1 MIPMPA
7 TPPNSVASSASPQ
20 GCIDSQVG
28 ARAVPSRSAQEHSRV
43 LGEPEGPRAVGVAA
57 IRDGSRSDV
66 LSAAPTSSSLVAKL
80 LDMFASPGEVFDE
93 VIAARPRFANWFVPT
108 VLVALASL
116 FLLRASSNES
126 VSVTNTSLAVE
137 AQPTTPDSAAVQ
149 AEPGSVDWQ
158 RLSVLATCGGA
169 VAGTFWSAFLLW
181 FIGRAFL
188 RTRFSYLKTVE
199 VVALA
204 GIIVALGT
212 IVTALLIG
220 ISGDP
225 ATRPALSFFVRHLPS
240 TNHVRLILDTFN
252 FFHLWTITVLATG
265 LSRLSGV
272 SFKESAFW
280 VFGYWFVARVAL
292 ILLA

>member
-1 MIPMPA
+1 MMPMSA
-7 TPPNSVASSASPQ
+7 TPSSSSTTSAS
-20 GCIDSQVG
+20 
-28 ARAVPSRSAQEHSRV
+28 
-43 LGEPEGPRAVGVAA
+43 
-57 IRDGSRSDV
+57 
-66 LSAAPTSSSLVAKL
+66 TSLVAKL
-80 LDMFASPGEVFDE
+80 IDMFASPSEVFDE
-93 VIAARPRFANWFVPT
+93 VVAARPRFANWLVPT

-116 FLLRASSNES
+116 FLLRASSNEAA
-126 VSVTNTSLAVE
+126 SVTTTPQAVE
-137 AQPTTPDSAAVQ
+137 AQPTASDSAAVQ
-149 AEPGSVDWQ
+149 AGPSSVDAQ
-158 RLSVLATCGGA
+158 RLSALATCGGA
-169 VAGTFWSAFLLW
+169 FAGTFWSAFLLW

-225 ATRPALSFFVRHLPS
+225 ATRPALSFFARHLPATS
-240 TNHVRLILDTFN
+240 PVRLILDLLN
-252 FFHLWTITVLATG
+252 FFHLWTIIVLAIG

-280 VFGYWFVARVAL
+280 VFGYWLVARLAL

>member
-1 MIPMPA
+1 MNPMPA
-7 TPPNSVASSASPQ
+7 TPPNSS
-20 GCIDSQVG
+20 
-28 ARAVPSRSAQEHSRV
+28 AVPA
-43 LGEPEGPRAVGVAA
+43 
-57 IRDGSRSDV
+57 
-66 LSAAPTSSSLVAKL
+66 SSSLAAKL

-93 VIAARPRFANWFVPT
+93 VVAAPPRFANWIVPT

-116 FLLRASSNES
+116 FLLRASSNEA
-126 VSVTNTSLAVE
+126 VSVTTTPQAVE
-137 AQPTTPDSAAVQ
+137 AQPTASYSAAVQ
-149 AEPGSVDWQ
+149 AGPGSVDAQ
-158 RLSVLATCGGA
+158 RLSALVTCGGA
-169 VAGTFWSAFLLW
+169 FAGTFWSAFLLW

-204 GIIVALGT
+204 GSIVALGA

-220 ISGDP
+220 ITGDP
-225 ATRPALSFFVRHLPS
+225 ATRPALSFFARHLPS
-240 TNHVRLILDTFN
+240 TNTVRLLLDTFN

-280 VFGYWFVARVAL
+280 VFGYWLVARLAL

>member
-1 MIPMPA
+1 LL
-7 TPPNSVASSASPQ
+7 V
-20 GCIDSQVG
+20 
-28 ARAVPSRSAQEHSRV
+28 
-43 LGEPEGPRAVGVAA
+43 
-57 IRDGSRSDV
+57 
-66 LSAAPTSSSLVAKL
+66 AAPTSSSLAARL

-93 VIAARPRFANWFVPT
+93 VVAAPPRFANWLVPT

-116 FLLRASSNES
+116 FLLRASSNEGA
-126 VSVTNTSLAVE
+126 SVTTTSQAIE
-137 AQPTTPDSAAVQ
+137 AQPTIVNSAVAQ
-149 AEPGSVDWQ
+149 AETESADWQ
-158 RLSVLATCGGA
+158 RVSALATCAGA
-169 VAGTFWSAFLLW
+169 FAGTFWSAFLLW

-204 GIIVALGT
+204 GIIVALGA

-225 ATRPALSFFVRHLPS
+225 ATRPALSFFARHLPA
-240 TNHVRLILDTFN
+240 TNPVRLILDLLN
-252 FFHLWTITVLATG
+252 FFHLWTITVLAIG

-272 SFKESAFW
+272 TFKESAFW
-280 VFGYWFVARVAL
+280 VFGYWFVVRLAL